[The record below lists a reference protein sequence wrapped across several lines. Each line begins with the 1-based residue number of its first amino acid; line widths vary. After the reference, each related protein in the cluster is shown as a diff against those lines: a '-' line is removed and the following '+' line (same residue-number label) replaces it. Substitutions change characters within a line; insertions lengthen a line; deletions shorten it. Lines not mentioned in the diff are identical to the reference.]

1 MHSELKTD
9 KTEEKNAGIKDN
21 YYSIH
26 TFELKI
32 PLDIHSFSKYKLSL
46 ESCCI
51 ENSQRKGYRNRYYY
65 FRRKNPNKTAHA
77 NYFTCYDNED
87 LFSSGISDISIIEQR
102 LTGGEYYNND
112 KTVSASITFQVNPRI
127 LLGYTKNKY
136 ISIIPDDEIENIMP
150 TLINTLTPYGFEES
164 DLKLAIINR
173 MDLCANIDLENQES
187 AEQYL
192 KLLRR
197 GGTYMGLKVK
207 EMPID
212 PVSHRRKHPPNEVR
226 YVNRPIFG
234 NSTRE
239 MLSIYLKH
247 PQMEEKS
254 YKYDPNE
261 IELAKGQIRFEL
273 RIHMKKLPYLAK
285 KYGCKISNELLNMSR
300 AMGADIF
307 SKYLE
312 GLYGKGKF
320 VKFSRV
326 IELIEQTSHHREIK
340 DTMIEIVNQTRKCD
354 MADAFRPLTTLKKS
368 QFRKYFNE
376 LGISPVSF
384 PDSWERE
391 SFENPVTYVM
401 TKNVNSR

>member
-1 MHSELKTD
+1 MHSEPKIHE
-9 KTEEKNAGIKDN
+9 TEEKNAGLKDN

-26 TFELKI
+26 TFELEI
-32 PLDIHSFSKYKLSL
+32 PLDMYSFSKYKSSL

-51 ENSQRKGYRNRYYY
+51 ENSQRKGYRNKYYY
-65 FRRKNPNKTAHA
+65 FMRKNPNKTIHI
-77 NYFTCYDNED
+77 NYFTCYDNEK
-87 LFSSGISDISIIEQR
+87 LFSCGISNISIIEQR

-112 KTVSASITFQVNPRI
+112 KTVSASITLQVNPRI
-127 LLGYTKNKY
+127 LLGYTENQY
-136 ISIIPDDEIENIMP
+136 ISIVPSGEIENVMP
-150 TLINTLTPYGFEES
+150 TLVKTLTPYGFDEAN
-164 DLKLAIINR
+164 LKLAIINR

-197 GGTYMGLKVK
+197 GGAYMGLKFK

-234 NSTRE
+234 NSMRE

-307 SKYLE
+307 SQYLE

-320 VKFSRV
+320 VKSSRA

-354 MADAFRPLTTLKKS
+354 MADAFRPLTTLKKC

-384 PDSWERE
+384 PDSWRRE
-391 SFENPVTYVM
+391 SFENPVTYIM